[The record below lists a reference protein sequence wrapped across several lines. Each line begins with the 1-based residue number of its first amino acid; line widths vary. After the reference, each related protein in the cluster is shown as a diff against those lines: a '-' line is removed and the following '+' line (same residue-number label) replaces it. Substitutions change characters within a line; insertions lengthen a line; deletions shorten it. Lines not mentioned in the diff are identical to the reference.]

1 MPVRIA
7 RHHLVHHLSE
17 GVHEVVVDRSSIWGN
32 PFRPGPME
40 SRTDCIARYERWLL
54 SQPHLV
60 ARARAELRGKR
71 LGCHC
76 RPRACHADVLARVAN
91 EADD

>member
-1 MPVRIA
+1 
-7 RHHLVHHLSE
+7 
-17 GVHEVVVDRSSIWGN
+17 
-32 PFRPGPME
+32 ME

-54 SQPHLV
+54 SQPDLV

-76 RPRACHADVLARVAN
+76 RPKHVCHGDVLARIAN
-91 EADD
+91 EPDD